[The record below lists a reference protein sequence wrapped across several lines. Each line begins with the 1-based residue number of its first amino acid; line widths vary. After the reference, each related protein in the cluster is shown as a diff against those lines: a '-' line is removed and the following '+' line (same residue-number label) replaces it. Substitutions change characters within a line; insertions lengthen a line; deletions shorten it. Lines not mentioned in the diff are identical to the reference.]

1 MTHFATMKMA
11 WTVMA
16 FGYLATVSLILDQPT
31 SNECDPTNCCPRCSL
46 TQAPLEPPLVNSS
59 SCWNSCRW
67 AVRALREDTCHR
79 IEVYQVHRSAK
90 MCQCWQCWCFR
101 SLVDCVPLFGRQSK
115 RTGFPPEVYRW
126 IHSIAAMSSVS
137 RLGLQARQ
145 TIQDIFNR
153 QVVRMQANQAMQN
166 IDEYSTFMW
175 VTDKISRRLSV

>member
-16 FGYLATVSLILDQPT
+16 FGWPQSAWSWINQH
-31 SNECDPTNCCPRCSL
+31 
-46 TQAPLEPPLVNSS
+46 QAPLEPPLVNSS

-90 MCQCWQCWCFR
+90 MCWCFR

-126 IHSIAAMSSVS
+126 IHSIAAMTSVS

-166 IDEYSTFMW
+166 IGW
-175 VTDKISRRLSV
+175 I